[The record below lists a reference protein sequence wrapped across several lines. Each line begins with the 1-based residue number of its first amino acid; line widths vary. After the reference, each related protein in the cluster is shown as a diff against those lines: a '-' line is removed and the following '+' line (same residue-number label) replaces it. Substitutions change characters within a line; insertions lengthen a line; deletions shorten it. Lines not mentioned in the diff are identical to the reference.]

1 LNWTASKTALTELI
15 YALYSH
21 GVFHNGNTDIKLIA
35 KAFEDAFNIDLGNFY
50 HTFMELKAHWQ
61 SQNQTA
67 VASEKG
73 RSYIQQRER
82 NKTIL
87 LFVRESKT
95 DADGFTKGY
104 VFVGPV
110 NVEFT
115 GSKSM
120 SITWQRDK
128 EMPHFLWQE
137 SAKLR
142 VG

>member
-1 LNWTASKTALTELI
+1 MRLSTLESKSSSREGVAENKAINCEALFINLKKSEEDFSPTTMYDD
-15 YALYSH
+15 YAINESL
-21 GVFHNGNTDIKLIA
+21 F
-35 KAFEDAFNIDLGNFY
+35 
-50 HTFMELKAHWQ
+50 HWQ

-67 VASEKG
+67 DTSEKG
-73 RSYIQQRER
+73 KSYIQQKER

-110 NVEFT
+110 NFIEST
-115 GSKSM
+115 GSKPM
-120 SITWQRDK
+120 SITWKLEK
-128 EMPHFLWQE
+128 EMPHFIWQE

>member
-1 LNWTASKTALTELI
+1 MNLKKSEEDFSPTMMYDD
-15 YALYSH
+15 YAINESL
-21 GVFHNGNTDIKLIA
+21 F
-35 KAFEDAFNIDLGNFY
+35 
-50 HTFMELKAHWQ
+50 HWQ

-67 VASEKG
+67 HTSEKG
-73 RSYIQQRER
+73 KSYIQQQEK

-110 NVEFT
+110 NFVEFT
-115 GSKSM
+115 GSKPM
-120 SITWQRDK
+120 SITWQLDQ